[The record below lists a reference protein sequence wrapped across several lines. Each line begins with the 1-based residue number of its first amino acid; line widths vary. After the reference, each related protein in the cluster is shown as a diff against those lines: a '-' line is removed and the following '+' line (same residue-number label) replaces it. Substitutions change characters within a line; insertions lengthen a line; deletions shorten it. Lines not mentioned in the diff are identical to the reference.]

1 MAVCANPGVKLCAA
15 EETEREDELLHV
27 ISPLCYKMRMRR
39 GKAVARSYGFSM
51 EGLFLINGQPFCVVN
66 FRQLFW
72 RRWWWWQA
80 LALLLA
86 RIIAIIGSLM
96 AVHLARE

>member
-51 EGLFLINGQPFCVVN
+51 EELFLINGQPSAWLIFAN
-66 FRQLFW
+66 SFGG
-72 RRWWWWQA
+72 A
-80 LALLLA
+80 
-86 RIIAIIGSLM
+86 GGGGK
-96 AVHLARE
+96 H